1 MNYFFWFVI
10 IIFYLNFAKLEKI
23 VEINFYRDLPSKNT
37 SDYSDFITTK
47 LYATFQVGSFQKNI
61 NFLISFS
68 TPYFSIS
75 SDLVENSTS
84 FKALDPDF
92 SFYSKTEFNS
102 AQRAEEK
109 IKINEKIIINN
120 FKLISDKFGDSK
132 LGLNLNF
139 ENNAL
144 LNFSFIKELI
154 QNDLIE
160 TYDMKMLYNEN
171 NFTHGKIIFGS
182 SPTFKI
188 PMYIERTSIIVFRV
202 DQVKYQEED
211 FTAELSLDFDSGGI
225 LVPGNFYK
233 KIEKFFEPY
242 IKKKTCNYVVL
253 INKYEST
260 IFCNENFNSFEKID
274 KIYFNINDFQFQ
286 QSLILEGRDLF
297 IKVNNG
303 YLFLIRTSMYY
314 SIDKWVL
321 GAPFIRKYPVTVN
334 IDKKYVGF
342 DFNMDN
348 GNNDENQ
355 NNNNILPWILLG
367 IFALVLIIVIGINLY
382 IFVFKKKR
390 KVRANELDDDILYE
404 KKPEDERKLGI

>member
-1 MNYFFWFVI
+1 MNYFFWFLI

-37 SDYSDFITTK
+37 SDYSDFVTTK

-171 NFTHGKIIFGS
+171 NFTHG
-182 SPTFKI
+182 
-188 PMYIERTSIIVFRV
+188 
-202 DQVKYQEED
+202 
-211 FTAELSLDFDSGGI
+211 
-225 LVPGNFYK
+225 
-233 KIEKFFEPY
+233 
-242 IKKKTCNYVVL
+242 IK
-253 INKYEST
+253 
-260 IFCNENFNSFEKID
+260 
-274 KIYFNINDFQFQ
+274 
-286 QSLILEGRDLF
+286 
-297 IKVNNG
+297 
-303 YLFLIRTSMYY
+303 
-314 SIDKWVL
+314 
-321 GAPFIRKYPVTVN
+321 
-334 IDKKYVGF
+334 
-342 DFNMDN
+342 
-348 GNNDENQ
+348 
-355 NNNNILPWILLG
+355 
-367 IFALVLIIVIGINLY
+367 
-382 IFVFKKKR
+382 
-390 KVRANELDDDILYE
+390 
-404 KKPEDERKLGI
+404 